1 MRSENLFWE
10 LERELTISTD
20 RRPVETVPMV
30 NGDFVGHVD
39 VPRMREGKLGGIFM
53 SVWIPCEENVEFLNP
68 DTVCPAFR
76 IYNTSE

>member
-1 MRSENLFWE
+1 
-10 LERELTISTD
+10 
-20 RRPVETVPMV
+20 MV
-30 NGDFVGHVD
+30 NGEFVGHVD

-76 IYNTSE
+76 IYSTRE